1 MSVTTPPIPTVT
13 IRNPAVP
20 DVPIYRLTVEQYEA
34 MIETGILTERDP
46 VELLEGWL
54 VVKMTKNPPH
64 IVANALLLARFSR
77 LMPAGWF
84 LAIQDPVATVDSMP
98 EPDAAVIRGEPRDYV
113 QRRPAAADI
122 GLLVEVADTSLEQDR
137 GLKQRAYARATIPVY
152 WIVNLV
158 DRQVEVYS
166 DPTGPTAE
174 PTYRQRRDYTDAD
187 TIPVVLDGV
196 EAGSLAARDL
206 LP

>member
-1 MSVTTPPIPTVT
+1 MSVTAQPIPTAPVSH
-13 IRNPAVP
+13 PAVP

-34 MIETGILTERDP
+34 MIETGILTEADP

-54 VVKMTKNPPH
+54 VEKMTKNPPH
-64 IVANALLLARFSR
+64 MVANALLLVHFSR
-77 LMPAGWF
+77 LMPSGWF
-84 LAIQDPVATVDSMP
+84 LALQDPITTMDSLP
-98 EPDAAVIRGEPRDYV
+98 EPDATVIRGEPRDYL

-137 GLKQRAYARATIPVY
+137 GLKKRTYARTGILIY

-158 DRQVEVYS
+158 DRQIEVHT
-166 DPTGPTAE
+166 DPTGPVDE
-174 PTYRQRRDYTDAD
+174 PDYRQRRDYGPTGM
-187 TIPVVLDGV
+187 IPLVLDGV
-196 EAGSLAARDL
+196 EVGTLAVRDL